1 MLSIDF
7 RADLSGMQRALFA
20 LKADQVPFAAAMAVT
35 ALARGVAQQE
45 TAVVEETFDNPT
57 PFTRNA
63 WRVTPGTKRAPIAYV
78 RAKDIQ
84 AQYLEPYVHGGER
97 WLGTKRGMLAPRQAT
112 LNQYGNLPRNALKRY
127 QGRKDV
133 FFGKVKFKKSGET
146 VSGVWQRGVGAGKG
160 PEVSRGKRRKG
171 GGEYGTKGNN
181 QSVIGGTRTTLKLLV
196 QFEDTTEA
204 PKHLP
209 FYETAR
215 AYVRANAKREFDAA
229 FCKALAG
236 KKR

>member
-20 LKADQVPFAAAMAVT
+20 LRADEVPFASALALT
-35 ALARGVAQQE
+35 SLARGVADLE
-45 TAVVEETFDNPT
+45 REEVKETFENPT
-57 PFTRNA
+57 PFTQNA
-63 WRVTPGTKRAPIAYV
+63 WRVTAATKRMPIAYV

-84 AQYLEPYVHGGER
+84 AQYLEPYVDGGDR
-97 WLGTKRGMLAPRQAT
+97 WLGKKRAMLAPRQAT

-133 FFGKVKFKKSGET
+133 FVGKIKFKKSGEI

-160 PEVSRGKRRKG
+160 LEVKRGKRSKG

-181 QSVIGGTRTTLKLLV
+181 QSLIGGVRTTLKLLV
-196 QFEDTTEA
+196 QFEGTSEA
-204 PKHLP
+204 PKHLE

-229 FCKALAG
+229 FRKALAT